1 MAVIEHLQILKL
13 ISRKTVVEHLTAQLR
28 VGGLHRYVDG
38 SQLHTDDSLYVPLL
52 HIGQGNVISLQER
65 KPGIVVLKIQGLPHP
80 RRHLVDKAEYAFV
93 AARTVIAHQAVF
105 KLHPQV
111 IIILLVDFQQP
122 LFSVRFSYDHLNV
135 LILNQIPVVKY
146 ILNHFMID

>member
-65 KPGIVVLKIQGLPHP
+65 KPGIVVLKIQGLPHS
-80 RRHLVDKAEYAFV
+80 RRHLVNKA
-93 AARTVIAHQAVF
+93 
-105 KLHPQV
+105 QV